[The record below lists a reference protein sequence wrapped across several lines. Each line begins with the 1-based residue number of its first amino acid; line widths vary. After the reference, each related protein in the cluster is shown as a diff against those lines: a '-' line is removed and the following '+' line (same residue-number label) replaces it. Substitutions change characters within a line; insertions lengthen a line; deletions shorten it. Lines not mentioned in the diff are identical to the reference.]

1 MSKRVYLLILFL
13 IAFEYA
19 RNVYTAFL
27 LTNDVLLILTA
38 VWGVFGWVYYKKE
51 SVNYLNTTENRAV
64 VWWLM
69 IIMILSLFVP
79 YFKYDQSIVDAF
91 FSQRFNYSILL
102 LLLFFR
108 INISYDDFF
117 YALRI
122 CSYLSLSC
130 FIFSIFSPDFFIEKS
145 VLVEF
150 TYSRIEHSS
159 TDIGYAAPG
168 FGLMIFYLYIK
179 IAQLIDYADFRSFV
193 ETSIFMLY
201 VITFQNRS
209 TILGTLPFFA
219 MVLLFQKGER
229 KYFFWTLLAVTIFA
243 LLPFLGEIYSSLT
256 LETQTQMNDDNYPRW
271 QAIDVFLY
279 ETKSSF
285 VEYLLGSGIW
295 SKTGTYSMMMTN
307 AAQHR
312 GAQISDIGWLGTF
325 YYYGIIP
332 IIILFVF
339 IKKALVN
346 TNVPFFLKFYA
357 LWIVFVPTIH
367 LFLANAPSSNIL
379 FVIFIYFVIYF
390 STYTDERK
398 RLRLR

>member
-1 MSKRVYLLILFL
+1 MYKRTYLIVLFL
-13 IAFEYA
+13 ITFGYA
-19 RNVYTAFL
+19 KNVYTAPL
-27 LTNDVLLILTA
+27 MTNDVLLILTA

-122 CSYLSLSC
+122 CSYLSLAC

-145 VLVEF
+145 VLVES

-168 FGLMIFYLYIK
+168 FSLVIFYLYIK
-179 IAQLIDYADFRSFV
+179 IAQLIDYADFRTFV

-201 VITFQNRS
+201 VIMFQNRS

-219 MVLLFQKGER
+219 MVLLFQKGRR
-229 KYFFWTLLAVTIFA
+229 KYIFWTIGAVIIFA
-243 LLPFLGEIYSSLT
+243 LLPFLSKIYDSLIF
-256 LETQTQMNDDNYPRW
+256 ETQIQLYDDDYPRW
-271 QAIDVFLY
+271 QAIKVFLY
-279 ETKSSF
+279 EKKTF
-285 VEYLLGSGIW
+285 FIEYILGSGIW
-295 SKTGTYSMMMTN
+295 SKTGTYSMMMN
-307 AAQHR
+307 KAAQYK

-332 IIILFVF
+332 LIILFVF
-339 IKKALVN
+339 IKKAIVN
-346 TNVPFFLKFYA
+346 TNVPYFLKFYA
-357 LWIVFVPTIH
+357 LWIIFVPTIH
-367 LFLANAPSSNIL
+367 GFLLNALSLNIII
-379 FVIFIYFVIYF
+379 VIFFYFTTYF
-390 STYTDERK
+390 STYTDERV
-398 RLRLR
+398 RLLLR